1 MSLNGSA
8 TQRPLYG
15 RMRGPQLIWLA
26 AVSLACACGTPNGI
40 TAAGAE
46 APPSIAVGLDLPATV
61 PTGGTF
67 PVTITLTNTSTA
79 AVILELAGKPER
91 TYFNLVVMK
100 LTGDTVLTI
109 PSATA
114 HLRIAH
120 VVALSPQQ
128 QFALGA
134 ELVLPG
140 ATQRVLPPGEYR
152 VRAEVLGRDR
162 ILSAT
167 KRLTVT
173 P

>member
-1 MSLNGSA
+1 MSLNGLA
-8 TQRPLYG
+8 TPRPPYG
-15 RMRGPQLIWLA
+15 RMRGPQLLWLA
-26 AVSLACACGTPNGI
+26 AVSLACACGTPDGI
-40 TAAGAE
+40 TAPGAK
-46 APPSIAVGLDLPATV
+46 ASQSIAVGFDLPATV
-61 PTGGTF
+61 PSGGTF
-67 PVTITLTNTSTA
+67 PVTITLTNTSAA

-91 TYFNLVVMK
+91 TYFNLVVMR
-100 LTGDTVLTI
+100 LTGDTVLTV
-109 PSATA
+109 PNATS

-120 VVALSPQQ
+120 VVALRPQQ
-128 QFALGA
+128 QFGLGD

-162 ILSAT
+162 IVSAT

>member
-1 MSLNGSA
+1 
-8 TQRPLYG
+8 
-15 RMRGPQLIWLA
+15 MRGPQLLWLA
-26 AVSLACACGTPNGI
+26 AVSLACACGTPDGI
-40 TAAGAE
+40 TAPGAK
-46 APPSIAVGLDLPATV
+46 ASQSIAVGFDLPATV
-61 PTGGTF
+61 PSGGTF
-67 PVTITLTNTSTA
+67 PVTITLTNTSAA

-91 TYFNLVVMK
+91 TYFNLVVMR
-100 LTGDTVLTI
+100 LTGDTVLTV
-109 PSATA
+109 PNATS

-120 VVALSPQQ
+120 VVALRPQQ
-128 QFALGA
+128 QFGLGD

-162 ILSAT
+162 IVSAT